1 MKLIEV
7 EKYIKHRFENEL
19 KPCYVYHNLAHTLDV
34 VSSSEIIARLEGVS
48 EHDVG
53 IIKTAAYLHDIG
65 ILIQFKEHEKHSV
78 SIAKEILPPLG
89 YKPEEI
95 EVIIGLIHSTQMPQ
109 VANNI
114 LQEIICDAD
123 LDYLG
128 RDDYFE
134 ISLRLRKEWLSL
146 FKMDFSDIQWDLSQ
160 KAFLSNHVYHT
171 SSSRKFRNEKKM
183 QNIIQLQ
190 SLIDKLMEDTI

>member
-1 MKLIEV
+1 MKLLEI
-7 EKYIKHRFENEL
+7 EKYVTKRFEMEL
-19 KPCYVYHNLAHTLDV
+19 KPCYVYHTLKHTLDV
-34 VSSSEIIARLEGVS
+34 VTSSEIIAKLEGIQ
-48 EHDVG
+48 EYEIG
-53 IIKTAAYLHDIG
+53 IIKTAAYFHDIG

-78 SIAKEILPPLG
+78 NIAQEILPTFG
-89 YKPEEI
+89 YKTEDI

-134 ISLRLRKEWLSL
+134 ISSKLRKEWLSL
-146 FKMDFSDIQWDLSQ
+146 FKMDFSDIQWHMSQ
-160 KAFLSNHVYHT
+160 KAFLCNHVYHT
-171 SSSRKFRNEKKM
+171 AASRKMRNEIKEK
-183 QNIIQLQ
+183 NIFKVQ
-190 SLIDKLMEDTI
+190 SFIDNLM